1 MKKMLKSAKF
11 RKFQQLTNQIGLV
24 HAWSMDNLST
34 PCHCPWTTFGARNLD
49 NCHKL
54 QVYKKGQLF
63 GGGQK
68 KRGGPRGALSTP
80 RRVDA
85 EFYAVATVSICYCKA
100 GTEPGNFGEGFESI
114 GAIWKHLA
122 FFWHFWS
129 NLTDLPLW
137 ISIEL
142 TSYNSKSNILIF

>member
-24 HAWSMDNLST
+24 HALSMDNLST

-54 QVYKKGQLF
+54 QAYKNRQFFL
-63 GGGQK
+63 GGQK

-85 EFYAVATVSICYCKA
+85 EFFSKLRCNQRFDRPGLLQGKA
-100 GTEPGNFGEGFESI
+100 YRRFHEES
-114 GAIWKHLA
+114 KHVNK
-122 FFWHFWS
+122 H
-129 NLTDLPLW
+129 TD
-137 ISIEL
+137 I
-142 TSYNSKSNILIF
+142 SNIKRKRATR